1 MAIIVDKVQK
11 RLDIA
16 LSCRELFVHSG
27 INSLT
32 IAQIAK
38 EAGVGK
44 GTIYEY
50 FANKEEIVF
59 ELVNVLMQEHSTKL
73 LAALTEKQSV
83 KEKVK
88 KFSNFFYEDEH
99 LELRSLYKQFVA
111 ISLVSPDEA
120 MVAFQT
126 ACFNNYYIW
135 FEELLREGVKNGELI
150 PESLGLIK
158 GLFSTAEGMFITSC
172 ATTSMENLEKD
183 LHTYLDNLFNLIEVK
198 K

>member
-1 MAIIVDKVQK
+1 LAIIVDKVQK
-11 RLDIA
+11 RKDIA
-16 LSCRELFVHSG
+16 LGCRALFVESG
-27 INSLT
+27 INALT

-59 ELVNVLMQEHSTKL
+59 ELVNILMSEHSEKL
-73 LAALTEKQSV
+73 QTSLMEKQSV

-88 KFSNFFYEDEH
+88 RFSDFYYDDEH
-99 LELRSLYKQFVA
+99 RELRSLYKQFVA
-111 ISLVSPDEA
+111 ISLVSPDDA
-120 MVAFQT
+120 MLAFQT
-126 ACFNNYYIW
+126 ACFNNYYTW

-150 PESLGLIK
+150 PESLGLTK
-158 GLFSTAEGMFITSC
+158 GLFSTAEGMFIASC
-172 ATTSMENLEKD
+172 ATTSVENLEND